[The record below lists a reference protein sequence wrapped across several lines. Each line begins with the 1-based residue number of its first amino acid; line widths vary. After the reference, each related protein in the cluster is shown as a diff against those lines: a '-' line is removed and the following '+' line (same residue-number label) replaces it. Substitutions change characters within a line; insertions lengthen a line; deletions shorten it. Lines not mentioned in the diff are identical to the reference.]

1 MGGFCSPE
9 EEAIVEDKLGRRID
23 YLRISVTD
31 RCNLRC
37 LYCMP
42 AEGVPSI
49 SHGEILSY
57 EEIIHFVH
65 VGAQLGIRRLRLT
78 GGEPLVRGGLT
89 DLIRG
94 LKAIPGI
101 EELSLTSNGTLLAAQ
116 AGKLKAAGL
125 DRINISLDTLDK
137 EKYAAITRCDC
148 LGDAWAGIEAALEAG
163 LAPVKINTVALRGI
177 NGDELADIAALT
189 LKYPLHVRFI
199 EVMPLGDDVDWA
211 CRHLLPLTEVKTRVE
226 TVGKLVPATVTGS
239 GPAQVYRFAGGLGTV
254 GFIAALSHNFCQHC
268 NRLRL
273 TADGKLKPCLASD
286 LEVDVKGPLRSG
298 ADEEELQ
305 ALYRRALALKPSRHR
320 LEQYQEHQRLMNQI
334 GG

>member
-1 MGGFCSPE
+1 M
-9 EEAIVEDKLGRRID
+9 EDKLGRRIN

-37 LYCMP
+37 VYCMP
-42 AEGVPSI
+42 VEGVPSI
-49 SHGEILSY
+49 PHGEILTY

-78 GGEPLVRGGLT
+78 GGEPLVRGDLM

-101 EELSLTSNGTLLAAQ
+101 EDLSLTTNGTLLAPLAER
-116 AGKLKAAGL
+116 LKTAGL
-125 DRINISLDTLDK
+125 DRVNISLDTLK
-137 EKYAAITRCDC
+137 SERFAVITRRDS
-148 LGDAWAGIEAALEAG
+148 LGAAWAGIMAALRAG
-163 LAPVKINTVALRGI
+163 LEPVKINTVALKGL
-177 NGDELADIAALT
+177 NGDEVADLAALT

-211 CRHLLPLTEVKTRVE
+211 CRHLLPLMAVRDRVGM
-226 TVGKLVPATVTGS
+226 VGKLAPAAVTGS

-254 GFIAALSHNFCQHC
+254 GFISALSHNFCHAC

-286 LEVDVKGPLRSG
+286 LEVDVKGALRSG
-298 ADEEELQ
+298 AGEEELK
-305 ALYRRALALKPSRHR
+305 ALYQQAVALKPSRHQLQR
-320 LEQYQEHQRLMNQI
+320 YQEHRRHMNQI